1 MIVEQSVE
9 CSERKKGRS
18 TSMLLKV
25 VDEIED
31 SESKDLRLTVLWQ
44 KI

>member
-18 TSMLLKV
+18 SAMLLKV
-25 VDEIED
+25 VDEIEEIQRVEGV
-31 SESKDLRLTVLWQ
+31 S
-44 KI
+44 